1 MYFTRKVKFGKSG
14 REYRNGERMTDS
26 FVCID
31 LETTGL
37 DPKRDRI
44 IEIGAVKVE
53 QGKVTGEWETF
64 VDPHRKLEKRIVE
77 LTGIRDEQLAGAEK
91 ISEILPE
98 LFAFLG
104 DHVLLGHS
112 VLFDFAFLK
121 KAAVNERLTFERQGI
136 DTLRIARKYLK
147 DLESRSLE
155 SLCKYYGIP
164 HNAHRAL
171 ADARATAS
179 LYWKLLEEFYAVEE
193 KTGEKS
199 LFCPTPLLY
208 RAKRDTQ
215 LTIPQKEQL
224 YKLLDKHKL
233 VVDYEIES
241 LTRSEASRQIDQI
254 LAKYGR

>member
-1 MYFTRKVKFGKSG
+1 
-14 REYRNGERMTDS
+14 MTDS

-64 VDPHRKLEKRIVE
+64 VDPERRLEERIVE
-77 LTGIRDEQLAGAEK
+77 LTGIRDEQLAGAGK
-91 ISEILPE
+91 IAEILPE

-104 DHVLLGHS
+104 NDVLLGHS

-121 KAAVNERLTFERQGI
+121 KAAVNERLSFERMGI

-155 SLCKYYGIP
+155 SLCRHYNIP
-164 HNAHRAL
+164 HKAHRAL
-171 ADARATAS
+171 EDARATVL
-179 LYWKLLEEFYAVEE
+179 LYRKLSEEFYEKEE
-193 KTGEKS
+193 EAGEKS
-199 LFCPTPLLY
+199 LFCPKPLLY
-208 RAKRDTQ
+208 QAKRDTPI
-215 LTIPQKEQL
+215 TIPQKEQL

-233 VVDYEIES
+233 IVDYEVES
-241 LTRSEASRQIDQI
+241 LTRSEASREIDRI